1 MPRNQ
6 YSDQTYLKLHQLA
19 NVGLLKRKPKQ
30 PELSDFW
37 TDGTTMV
44 KINEII
50 ELNPSWKLEK
60 DGDSFKASSS
70 GETVDTAT
78 LPGDFESKTVPEPS
92 LVAIDN
98 ETILSFAE
106 NSIVRMKGGFFIFES
121 SDVTGND
128 DTESVKKDK
137 KNRKWHI
144 LGGALGTVVAGTAM
158 AASPYILG
166 DDSNEQRSD

>member
-1 MPRNQ
+1 M
-6 YSDQTYLKLHQLA
+6 
-19 NVGLLKRKPKQ
+19 GLLKRKSKQ
-30 PELSDFW
+30 PELSDFL
-37 TDGTTMV
+37 TNGTTMV
-44 KINEII
+44 KINEMI
-50 ELNPSWKLEK
+50 ELNPRWKLEN
-60 DGDSFKASSS
+60 DGDSFKASND

-92 LVAIDN
+92 LAAIDN
-98 ETILSFAE
+98 EVILSFAE

-121 SDVTGND
+121 SDVTGKD

-137 KNRKWHI
+137 KNRKWHV

>member
-1 MPRNQ
+1 
-6 YSDQTYLKLHQLA
+6 
-19 NVGLLKRKPKQ
+19 
-30 PELSDFW
+30 
-37 TDGTTMV
+37 MV
-44 KINEII
+44 KINEMV
-50 ELNPSWKLEK
+50 ELNPRWKLEN
-60 DGDSFKASSS
+60 DGDSFKASND

-78 LPGDFESKTVPEPS
+78 LSEDFESKTVSEPS
-92 LVAIDN
+92 LAVIDN
-98 ETILSFAE
+98 EVILSFAE

>member
-6 YSDQTYLKLHQLA
+6 YSDQTYLKQHQLA
-19 NVGLLKRKPKQ
+19 NVGLLKRKSKQ

-37 TDGTTMV
+37 TNETTML
-44 KINEII
+44 KINETI
-50 ELNPSWKLEK
+50 ELNPSWKLEN
-60 DGDSFKASSS
+60 DGDSFKASND

-98 ETILSFAE
+98 EVILSFAE
-106 NSIVRMKGGFFIFES
+106 NSIVRMKGGFFIFEP
-121 SDVTGND
+121 SDVTGKD

-137 KNRKWHI
+137 KNRKWRV
-144 LGGALGTVVAGTAM
+144 LGGALGATVAGVAVGVW
-158 AASPYILG
+158 AADKIPPH
-166 DDSNEQRSD
+166 NE

>member
-1 MPRNQ
+1 M
-6 YSDQTYLKLHQLA
+6 
-19 NVGLLKRKPKQ
+19 GLLNRKSNQ
-30 PELSDFW
+30 PELSDFL
-37 TDGTTMV
+37 TNGTTMV
-44 KINEII
+44 KINEMV
-50 ELNPSWKLEK
+50 ELNPRWKLEN
-60 DGDSFKASSS
+60 DGDSFKASND

-92 LVAIDN
+92 LAAIDN
-98 ETILSFAE
+98 EVILSFAE

-121 SDVTGND
+121 SDVTGKD

-137 KNRKWHI
+137 KNRKWRV

-166 DDSNEQRSD
+166 DNSNEQRSE

>member
-1 MPRNQ
+1 M
-6 YSDQTYLKLHQLA
+6 
-19 NVGLLKRKPKQ
+19 GLLKRKPKQ

-92 LVAIDN
+92 LAAIDN
-98 ETILSFAE
+98 EVILSFAE
-106 NSIVRMKGGFFIFES
+106 NSIVRMKGGFFIFEP
-121 SDVTGND
+121 SDVIGKDN
-128 DTESVKKDK
+128 TESVKKDN
-137 KNRKWHI
+137 KNRKWRV
-144 LGGALGTVVAGTAM
+144 LGGALGATVAGVAM
-158 AASPYILG
+158 GAWAADKLPPH
-166 DDSNEQRSD
+166 NQ

>member
-1 MPRNQ
+1 M
-6 YSDQTYLKLHQLA
+6 
-19 NVGLLKRKPKQ
+19 GLLNRKSKQ

-37 TDGTTMV
+37 TNGTTMV
-44 KINEII
+44 KINEMV
-50 ELNPSWKLEK
+50 ELNPRWKLEN
-60 DGDSFKASSS
+60 DGDSFKASSG

-106 NSIVRMKGGFFIFES
+106 NSIVRMKGGFFIFEP
-121 SDVTGND
+121 SDVTGKD

-137 KNRKWHI
+137 KNRKWRV
-144 LGGALGTVVAGTAM
+144 LGGALGTVISGTAI
-158 AASPYILG
+158 AVSPSLLS
-166 DDSNEQRSD
+166 DDSNEQRSE

>member
-1 MPRNQ
+1 M
-6 YSDQTYLKLHQLA
+6 
-19 NVGLLKRKPKQ
+19 GLLKRKPKQ
-30 PELSDFW
+30 PEHSDFW

-92 LVAIDN
+92 LAAIDN
-98 ETILSFAE
+98 EVILSFAE

>member
-1 MPRNQ
+1 M
-6 YSDQTYLKLHQLA
+6 
-19 NVGLLKRKPKQ
+19 GLLNRKSKQ
-30 PELSDFW
+30 PELSDFL
-37 TDGTTMV
+37 TNGTTMV
-44 KINEII
+44 KINEMV
-50 ELNPSWKLEK
+50 ELNPRWKLEN
-60 DGDSFKASSS
+60 DGDSFKASND

-78 LPGDFESKTVPEPS
+78 LSEDFESKSVPEPS
-92 LVAIDN
+92 LAVIDN
-98 ETILSFAE
+98 EVILSFAE

-121 SDVTGND
+121 SDVTGKD

-137 KNRKWHI
+137 KNRKWRV

>member
-6 YSDQTYLKLHQLA
+6 YSDQTYLKQHQFV

-106 NSIVRMKGGFFIFES
+106 NSIVRMKGGFFIFEP

>member
-6 YSDQTYLKLHQLA
+6 YSDQTYLKQHQFV
-19 NVGLLKRKPKQ
+19 NVGLLKRKSKQ

-37 TDGTTMV
+37 TNGTTMV

-50 ELNPSWKLEK
+50 ELNPRWKLENE
-60 DGDSFKASSS
+60 GESFKASND

-78 LPGDFESKTVPEPS
+78 LSEDFESKTVPEPS

-98 ETILSFAE
+98 EVILSFAE
-106 NSIVRMKGGFFIFES
+106 NSIVRMKGGFFIFEP
-121 SDVTGND
+121 SDVTGKD

-137 KNRKWHI
+137 KNRKWRV
-144 LGGALGTVVAGTAM
+144 LGGALGATVAGV
-158 AASPYILG
+158 AAGVYLA
-166 DDSNEQRSD
+166 DRK

>member
-44 KINEII
+44 KINESL
-50 ELNPSWKLEK
+50 ELNPSWELEK
-60 DGDSFKASSS
+60 DGDSFKASSG
-70 GETVDTAT
+70 GEIVNTAT
-78 LPGDFESKTVPEPS
+78 LPGDFEPKTVPEPS
-92 LVAIDN
+92 LAAIDN
-98 ETILSFAE
+98 EVILSFAE

-166 DDSNEQRSD
+166 DDSNEQRSG

>member
-1 MPRNQ
+1 
-6 YSDQTYLKLHQLA
+6 
-19 NVGLLKRKPKQ
+19 
-30 PELSDFW
+30 
-37 TDGTTMV
+37 MV

-60 DGDSFKASSS
+60 DGESFKASSS
-70 GETVDTAT
+70 GETVATAT
-78 LPGDFESKTVPEPS
+78 LHGDFESKTVSDPS
-92 LVAIDN
+92 LAVIDN
-98 ETILSFAE
+98 EVILSFAE

-158 AASPYILG
+158 AASPSILG